1 MSGQL
6 PIAFPPRTHGDD
18 PVSSHL
24 AEAKV
29 RKTWSAKHR
38 DLLALVESVPGLT
51 GSEMTDTMGTDIPDA
66 KWPTDWYDRRI
77 EVRRRLS
84 DLRVCELPM
93 LRRQNTRGEKES
105 RWFVI

>member
-1 MSGQL
+1 MSGQI
-6 PIAFPPRTHGDD
+6 PIDFPPRTHSDD

-29 RKTWSAKHR
+29 RKTWGPKHL

-51 GSEMTDTMGTDIPDA
+51 GSEMTDTMGTDIAFA
-66 KWPTDWYDRRI
+66 KWPADWYDRRI

-84 DLRVCELPM
+84 DLRVCEPPM
-93 LRRQNTRGEKES
+93 LRRQHTRGERES